1 MINFM
6 YILLKN
12 QTIPAMRKILI
23 IILGATA
30 IVLISCGKD
39 MKEWDKIKTTN
50 NIQEL
55 ENFISVFPKSPY
67 CDSVLIKM
75 EGLIFQLSENSIS
88 RSGTFEDYERLM
100 NYHPSISNLTNAD
113 EKIEYLRLEAD
124 TIEIHG
130 RLLDDNDKP
139 VSGKGV
145 VGWPINKEGHATLM
159 FEDGMMVNPRGF
171 SDSTGN
177 FMLRGHRSFILKNN
191 EFILEV
197 DGANIITKE
206 GDPVSIQTD
215 STNRIIDV
223 GKIIIR

>member
-1 MINFM
+1 MKNNTLYKIKCHQMKNSTS
-6 YILLKN
+6 ILLF
-12 QTIPAMRKILI
+12 IL
-23 IILGATA
+23 T
-30 IVLISCGKD
+30 VTLISCGKD
-39 MKEWDKIKTTN
+39 QKEWNKVKTSDD
-50 NIQEL
+50 IREM
-55 ENFISVFPKSPY
+55 ENFLAEFPKSQY
-67 CDSVLIKM
+67 FDSVLLMI
-75 EGLIFQLSENSIS
+75 ESRIYEQSENSIT
-88 RSGTFEDYERLM
+88 RSGTFEDYEKLM
-100 NYHPSISNLTNAD
+100 NNHPSISNLTNAD

-145 VGWPINKEGHATLM
+145 VGWPINEEGHATLM

-171 SDSTGN
+171 SDSIGN
-177 FMLRGHRSFILKNN
+177 FMIRGHRSFILKNN

-206 GDPVSIQTD
+206 GVPVSIQTD
-215 STNRIIDV
+215 STNRVIDI